1 MTLDRDTIVVRLG
14 LMNDLLSDLETIGG
28 VDAATAFRPDGTP
41 SPGLEREDLRTRAW
55 TWPLSFKFAYW
66 TSWRACGPPFGLPL
80 QIPVSRLAIPPRR
93 PLQRVHLA
101 AEQLEPQCPGVIAR
115 LLGVLGTGDG

>member
-66 TSWRACGPPFGLPL
+66 TSWRACGDSGHGKLP
-80 QIPVSRLAIPPRR
+80 VDGHE
-93 PLQRVHLA
+93 V
-101 AEQLEPQCPGVIAR
+101 AR
-115 LLGVLGTGDG
+115 WRS